1 MSPPWP
7 RRALLA
13 LAVLASASSAPAQ
26 PRSFT
31 QTHEYLTTPR
41 GETELELLTAQRQAT
56 FDEDSPE
63 VFELQLAIE
72 HGITD
77 RWGVALLH
85 RFAQSTGSGTLA
97 DPGEPFRFTETR
109 LRSRYRFAERGELPF
124 DLVAHVEAAKRF
136 GGSVYELELRP
147 VLARDLGVVSVAVDP
162 IVAIVIGR
170 DVPEPEIAVGWA
182 AGITYDARPTLRV
195 GAETWGGF
203 DVAHA
208 EETAASAG
216 PAISWSPT
224 PSFWIAATAGFG
236 LNDNADRLSVR
247 GLIGLQL

>member
-1 MSPPWP
+1 MPPRWT
-7 RRALLA
+7 RCVLVA
-13 LAVLASASSAPAQ
+13 LAVLAPASSAPAQ

-41 GETELELLTAQRQAT
+41 GETELELLTTQAQAT
-56 FDEDSPE
+56 FDGDSPE
-63 VFELQLAIE
+63 AFELQLAIE

-85 RFAQSTGSGTLA
+85 RFAQATGTGTVA

-109 LRSRYRFAERGELPF
+109 LRSRYRFAERGERAF
-124 DLVAHVEAAKRF
+124 DMVAHVEAAKRF

-162 IVAIVIGR
+162 IVAIVLGG
-170 DVPEPEIAVGWA
+170 DVAEPEIAVGWA

-203 DVAHA
+203 DVEQV
-208 EETAASAG
+208 EEAAASAG

-224 PSFWIAATAGFG
+224 PSFWVAATAGFG

-247 GLIGLQL
+247 GLVGLQL